1 MLSFLT
7 RGPCTD
13 ARHIPAGKRPRTLP
27 SVAEFGWALAP
38 CKDWP
43 SATAYGGCGL
53 DRGPAPNSRLPP
65 GQRRRRP
72 LARANPRGRF
82 FERKWVHF
90 RECRGWCRKN
100 RHLSIRDQHRH
111 LSAMMRGHFAYYG
124 IGGNGRRL
132 SWFAYQV
139 TRIGQ

>member
-1 MLSFLT
+1 
-7 RGPCTD
+7 
-13 ARHIPAGKRPRTLP
+13 

-90 RECRGWCRKN
+90 RECRG
-100 RHLSIRDQHRH
+100 S
-111 LSAMMRGHFAYYG
+111 
-124 IGGNGRRL
+124 RRL
-132 SWFAYQV
+132 TKPIAHLMTAIAMNPNATMRSSA
-139 TRIGQ
+139 TRHPAVAKTSLRTQLTQKRPQ

>member
-90 RECRGWCRKN
+90 RECRGRAAQDALRSTSSRARITATSFTNHYEWGDLKGDLRSTQ
-100 RHLSIRDQHRH
+100 RT
-111 LSAMMRGHFAYYG
+111 
-124 IGGNGRRL
+124 IGARRRSL
-132 SWFAYQV
+132 
-139 TRIGQ
+139 

>member
-90 RECRGWCRKN
+90 RECRG
-100 RHLSIRDQHRH
+100 LPSILGMEAPLLGRAER
-111 LSAMMRGHFAYYG
+111 SIPAARRGA
-124 IGGNGRRL
+124 
-132 SWFAYQV
+132 
-139 TRIGQ
+139 

>member
-53 DRGPAPNSRLPP
+53 DRRPSPNPRLPP

-82 FERKWVHF
+82 FERKRVHS
-90 RECRGWCRKN
+90 RECRG
-100 RHLSIRDQHRH
+100 DEV
-111 LSAMMRGHFAYYG
+111 RGEPPRYRGSTFSCFIA
-124 IGGNGRRL
+124 L
-132 SWFAYQV
+132 
-139 TRIGQ
+139 T

>member
-13 ARHIPAGKRPRTLP
+13 ARHIPAGKRPRTLS

-72 LARANPRGRF
+72 LARANPLGRF

-90 RECRGWCRKN
+90 RECRGYVAKN
-100 RHLSIRDQHRH
+100 E
-111 LSAMMRGHFAYYG
+111 G
-124 IGGNGRRL
+124 RL
-132 SWFAYQV
+132 SYEAKEVYCAADGEHDHCRFA
-139 TRIGQ
+139 